1 MPDNGTSEVVMPR
14 IPTVHRVRSL
24 LLVVT
29 LACVAC
35 ASHHEHLPPQELL
48 KANIEAMQEAVPS
61 KISDPARAARVNKA
75 IDALRQQLLSFD
87 SVQATFRSNTRALN
101 ARPDATRSEFETL
114 VKQFDEKRIAVR
126 RRFFELHSEMIAAT
140 TEAEWKDLS
149 PYEQRLLT
157 ETEER

>member
-1 MPDNGTSEVVMPR
+1 MPR

-24 LLVVT
+24 LLVVI

-48 KANIEAMQEAVPS
+48 KANIEAMQQAVPS

-87 SVQATFRSNTRALN
+87 SVQATFQSNIRALN

-126 RRFFELHSEMIAAT
+126 RRLFELHSEMIAAT

>member
-1 MPDNGTSEVVMPR
+1 M
-14 IPTVHRVRSL
+14 
-24 LLVVT
+24 LLVVI

-48 KANIEAMQEAVPS
+48 KANIEAMQQAVPS

-75 IDALRQQLLSFD
+75 VDALRQQLLSFD
-87 SVQATFRSNTRALN
+87 SVQATFQSNIRALN

-126 RRFFELHSEMIAAT
+126 RRLFELHSEMIAAT